1 MQSKLAI
8 SFRIYQICCLKPRR
22 NNGEPSYRARGERN
36 GFLQLGATGPPSF
49 TPHSGPHSAA
59 TVFCCWHK
67 GGNQFILLHSD
78 LDAVKRLMLAFWST
92 VH

>member
-8 SFRIYQICCLKPRR
+8 SFRIYQICCLKPRC

-49 TPHSGPHSAA
+49 TRHSAV
-59 TVFCCWHK
+59 TVGWE
-67 GGNQFILLHSD
+67 GGNQFIVLHSD
-78 LDAVKRLMLAFWST
+78 LDAVKRMMFAFWST